1 MPWYFRKAALG
12 TLVGTRTWGGLVGI
26 GGYPTLI
33 DGGFV
38 TAPRYAIYG
47 LEGDWEV
54 EGHGIAPDVE
64 VEELPKDVAAGH
76 DLQLE
81 RAVSIVL
88 QQLKEH
94 PPATPA
100 VPPYPLYHQHDELGA
115 H

>member
-1 MPWYFRKAALG
+1 
-12 TLVGTRTWGGLVGI
+12 LVGI

-33 DGGFV
+33 DGGSV

-54 EGHGIAPDVE
+54 EGHGIAPDVP

-76 DLQLE
+76 DAQLE
-81 RAVSIVL
+81 RAVAIVL

-94 PPATPA
+94 PVPVSPIPA
-100 VPPYPLYHQHDELGA
+100 YPNYHKGTDIGR
-115 H
+115 